1 MNNKIWKWV
10 AASGAAALG
19 LGMMAL
25 QKNILEEGFDASG
38 LLLMDNPGLWILWA
52 MTVVF
57 LVGTAVLAW
66 SLGEGGSF
74 EEHFPPCL
82 YSGMTGVIA
91 GLVMIFSGISGL
103 ESGLLMALCALA
115 IGVCMVVGSICRCC
129 GWKPDWW
136 MDMVI
141 FMGYTV
147 ILVLSYRSW
156 NVAPALQTYA
166 FPMLSLAAPMLFA
179 LHRARLPWGY
189 PDRRRLI
196 FFGLAGVYLSFP
208 AMAGGQ
214 GVGFFFA
221 TAVWCAGALCELTKQ
236 YPAEPEDPD
245 DLENREETWEDPETV
260 EAEDVVD
267 LVQEVLDALEA
278 EKKQTDELQDS

>member
-1 MNNKIWKWV
+1 MNGKVWKWV

-25 QKNILEEGFDASG
+25 QKNILQEGFDASG
-38 LLLMDNPGLWILWA
+38 LLLMDNPGLWILWTV
-52 MTVVF
+52 TVVF
-57 LVGTAVLAW
+57 LAGAAVLAW

-74 EEHFPPCL
+74 EENFPPCP
-82 YSGMTGVIA
+82 YSGIAGVIA
-91 GLVMIFSGISGL
+91 GFVMLFSGLSGL

-115 IGVCMVVGSICRCC
+115 IGVCMVMGGICRCC

-141 FMGYTV
+141 FAGYTV

-156 NVAPALQTYA
+156 NVAPTLQTYA

-214 GVGFFFA
+214 GTGFFFA

-236 YPAEPEDPD
+236 YPEESEVPEEPEEP
-245 DLENREETWEDPETV
+245 REAPETV
-260 EAEDVVD
+260 EAEDVTD
-267 LVQEVLDALEA
+267 PVQAMLDALEA
-278 EKKQTDELQDS
+278 EKKQTDELLDS